1 MSTADLFAALG
12 DETRLAVLARLG
24 EGPASIV
31 RLTAGQSQS
40 CRHQSCRPLS
50 RQALTKHLHVLEKAG
65 LVRRERA
72 GRESLW
78 SLQRQRLDEARSY
91 LEQMSRQWD
100 DRLDRLRT
108 MVED

>member
-1 MSTADLFAALG
+1 MSTAELFAALG

-31 RLTAGQSQS
+31 RLTEGRA
-40 CRHQSCRPLS
+40 LS
-50 RQALTKHLHVLEKAG
+50 RQALTKHLRVLERAG
-65 LVRRERA
+65 LVSQVRA

-78 SLQRQRLDEARSY
+78 SLQRARLDEAQRY
-91 LEQMSRQWD
+91 LAAMSAVWD
-100 DRLDRLRT
+100 DRLDRLKA

>member
-40 CRHQSCRPLS
+40 FRPLS

-78 SLQRQRLDEARSY
+78 SLQRQRLDEARWY

-100 DRLDRLRT
+100 DRLDRLRA

>member
-1 MSTADLFAALG
+1 MSTAELFAALG

-31 RLTAGQSQS
+31 RLTAGRS
-40 CRHQSCRPLS
+40 LS

-65 LVRRERA
+65 LVHHTRA

-78 SLQRQRLDEARSY
+78 SLRRQRLDEARAF
-91 LEQMSRQWD
+91 LDRMSRQWD
-100 DRLDRLRT
+100 DRLDRLKT
-108 MVED
+108 MVET

>member
-1 MSTADLFAALG
+1 MSTAELFAALG
-12 DETRLAVLARLG
+12 DETRLALLARLG

-31 RLTAGQSQS
+31 RLNAG
-40 CRHQSCRPLS
+40 RPMS

-78 SLQRQRLDEARSY
+78 SLQRQRLDEARLY
-91 LEQMSRQWD
+91 LDLMSRQWD
-100 DRLDRLRT
+100 ERLGRLKVL
-108 MVED
+108 VED

>member
-1 MSTADLFAALG
+1 MSTAELFAALG
-12 DETRLAVLARLG
+12 DDTRLAVLARLG

-31 RLTAGQSQS
+31 RLTEGRS
-40 CRHQSCRPLS
+40 LS
-50 RQALTKHLHVLEKAG
+50 RQAMTKHLRVLEKAG
-65 LVRRERA
+65 LVYHRRA

-78 SLQRQRLDEARSY
+78 SLQRQRLGEARTY

-100 DRLDRLRT
+100 ERLDRLRA

>member
-31 RLTAGQSQS
+31 RLTEGRS
-40 CRHQSCRPLS
+40 LS
-50 RQALTKHLHVLEKAG
+50 RQALTKHLRVLEKAG
-65 LVRRERA
+65 LVQHARA

-78 SLQRQRLDEARSY
+78 SLRRQRLDEARAF
-91 LEQMSRQWD
+91 LDQMSRQWD
-100 DRLDRLRT
+100 DRLDRLKA
-108 MVED
+108 MVEN

>member
-1 MSTADLFAALG
+1 MSTAELFAALG

-31 RLTAGQSQS
+31 RLTHG
-40 CRHQSCRPLS
+40 HTLS
-50 RQALTKHLHVLEKAG
+50 RQALTKHLRVLERAG
-65 LVRRERA
+65 LVNQVRA

-78 SLQRQRLDEARSY
+78 SLQRQRLDEAQRY
-91 LEQMSRQWD
+91 LAAMSQAWD
-100 DRLDRLRT
+100 DRLDRLKA

>member
-1 MSTADLFAALG
+1 MSTAELFAALG

-31 RLTAGQSQS
+31 RLNAG
-40 CRHQSCRPLS
+40 RTIS

-65 LVRRERA
+65 LVHQARA

-78 SLQRQRLDEARSY
+78 TLQRQRLDEARAF
-91 LEQMSRQWD
+91 LEHMSRQWD
-100 DRLDRLRT
+100 DRLDRLKA
-108 MVED
+108 MVEG

>member
-31 RLTAGQSQS
+31 RLTEGRS
-40 CRHQSCRPLS
+40 LS
-50 RQALTKHLHVLEKAG
+50 RQALTKHLRVLEKAG
-65 LVRRERA
+65 LVQRARA

-78 SLQRQRLDEARSY
+78 SLRRQRLDEARAF
-91 LEQMSRQWD
+91 LDQMSRQWD
-100 DRLDRLRT
+100 DRLDRLKA
-108 MVED
+108 MVEN